1 MKGFAALAACLLL
14 LLTPL
19 QAWPGAALPGR
30 VVRVADGDTVT
41 VATDDGTVEQVRYIG
56 IDSPETHHPRR
67 RVEELGREA
76 SRFNESL
83 VLGKRVLLEFDLQRR
98 DRYGRT
104 LAYLWLADEGK
115 GAMINELMVA
125 EGFALPYSFPPNLRH
140 TELFREAFGRARASG
155 KGLWSRAR
163 GRVFTPAQVW
173 AELPTVV
180 GHFITVRFKVQEVV
194 SSKTRITLRSDRGYA
209 SLVVHMSDADRFA
222 PFEASVG
229 KTLTVVGKVT
239 PGFGGPEILLTDPSQ
254 VLSSR

>member
-1 MKGFAALAACLLL
+1 MKGLAALAACLLFL
-14 LLTPL
+14 LAPF
-19 QAWPGAALPGR
+19 QAWPGSALSGR
-30 VVRVADGDTVT
+30 VVKVADGDTVT
-41 VATDDGTVEQVRYIG
+41 VAADDGSIEQVRYIG
-56 IDSPETHHPRR
+56 IDCPETHHPRR

-83 VLGKRVLLEFDLQRR
+83 VLGKRVLLEFDLQRK

-104 LAYLWLADEGK
+104 LAYLWLSGEGK
-115 GAMINELMVA
+115 GVMVNELMVA
-125 EGFALPYSFPPNLRH
+125 EGFALPYTFPPNLRH
-140 TELFREAFGRARASG
+140 TELFREAFGRARASE

-163 GRVFTPAQVW
+163 GRLFTPAQVW
-173 AELPTVV
+173 AELPTVA

-209 SLVVHMSDADRFA
+209 SLIVHMSDADRFA